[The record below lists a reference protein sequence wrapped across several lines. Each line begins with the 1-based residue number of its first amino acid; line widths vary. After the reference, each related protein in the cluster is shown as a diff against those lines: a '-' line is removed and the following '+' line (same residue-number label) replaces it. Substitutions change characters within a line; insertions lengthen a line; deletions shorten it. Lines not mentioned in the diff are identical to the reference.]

1 MGNHPPHIFH
11 DHAAP
16 ITNSGTSYENLAR
29 HSFEEDPYYVTS
41 ITAMADHKEV
51 VASEDI
57 YAATGHKLVT
67 KSTVINSGLRE
78 DLLRHKLLKPID
90 QSLIVK
96 CGVTAESLAQ
106 EAARITEEDPR
117 MRQLADGSGDADAAE
132 LFQQLARLP
141 LSPQMA
147 FKLTVAKE
155 QQPRLFHH
163 SLLVTLIAQ
172 YLAVSLEL
180 PERELTGLLC
190 AALFHDLGE
199 LFTDPAVINSKGH
212 LSETEWH
219 HIYAHPIVGYL
230 IVLEAADLEQAVS
243 VAILQH
249 QERLD
254 GSGYPSGLRGA
265 KIGLI
270 ARIISVADVCA
281 SILVRADNS
290 NERLSTLLR
299 LNRQK
304 YDPKLLD
311 LLYKRFG
318 RLSAESSVGEMATLP
333 QLKAVAQL
341 LDKWGEFCAAM
352 STDGRINP
360 PRGLEFL
367 FERMVNLRSMLLQF
381 GFDPDSLLQLVEI
394 EAGDPQFARELS
406 EALGELN
413 WQFKELERETI
424 RRGEA
429 NRAALRTNENFL
441 LNCWIKEL
449 HAYLSGV

>member
-1 MGNHPPHIFH
+1 MGSHPPHVFN
-11 DHAAP
+11 DHATP
-16 ITNSGTSYENLAR
+16 TTNSGESYEDMAR
-29 HSFEEDPYYVTS
+29 HSFEEDPYYMTS
-41 ITAMADHKEV
+41 ITKMADHKEV

-57 YAATGHKLVT
+57 YAVTGHKLVT
-67 KSTVINSGLRE
+67 KSTVIKSELRE
-78 DLLRHKLLKPID
+78 DLLKHKLLKPID
-90 QSLIVK
+90 QSLVVK

-117 MRQLADGSGDADAAE
+117 MRQLAGGSVDAAK

-163 SLLVTLIAQ
+163 LMLVTLIAQ

-180 PERELTGLLC
+180 PERELTVLLC

-219 HIYAHPIVGYL
+219 HIYVHPIVGYL
-230 IVLEAADLEQAVS
+230 IAVEAAGLEPAVS
-243 VAILQH
+243 DAILQH

-281 SILVRADNS
+281 SILVRADSS

-304 YDPKLLD
+304 YDSKLLD

-318 RLSAESSVGEMATLP
+318 RLSDESAVGEMATLS

-381 GFDPDSLLQLVEI
+381 GFDPDSLLELVEL

-413 WQFKELERETI
+413 WQFQELERETI
-424 RRGEA
+424 RRGES
-429 NRAALRTNENFL
+429 NRAALRVNENVL

-449 HAYLSGV
+449 RAYLADV